1 MYNLVFI
8 MRFLDILKKHE
19 NEIKE
24 RYSVAKIG
32 VFGSYVRGEETTSS
46 DIDILV
52 EFDKPTLH
60 NFMGLV
66 FYLEELFDKEVHL
79 VTNNAL
85 SPYMRPT
92 VENEVVWCE

>member
-1 MYNLVFI
+1 MDV
-8 MRFLDILKKHE
+8 LDLIKEHE
-19 NEIKE
+19 QEIKD
-24 RYSVAKIG
+24 RYSVIKIG
-32 VFGSYVRGEETTSS
+32 VFGSYVRGEETSSS

-52 EFDKPTLH
+52 EFVEPTLH

-79 VTNNAL
+79 VTKNAL

-92 VENEVVWCE
+92 VEKEVVWCE

>member
-1 MYNLVFI
+1 M
-8 MRFLDILKKHE
+8 MFLDILKKNE

-79 VTNNAL
+79 VTNSAL

>member
-1 MYNLVFI
+1 M
-8 MRFLDILKKHE
+8 MFLDILKKNE

-66 FYLEELFDKEVHL
+66 FYLEELFGKEVHL

-85 SPYMRPT
+85 SPYMRPV